1 MKKTTIL
8 LLLIITLSSY
18 SQITKQTTFNQKSE
32 NYLNKSSDVL
42 YQKDSIEKL
51 IPISEF
57 DNSMRDADF
66 FSLKQSKN
74 NTLYLKANSENTIR
88 LDSSSIVNMNKD
100 GISGKTEEA
109 YDENGNLTLRI
120 EYNWD
125 ADSAAFIPN
134 YKAEYAYDENG
145 FQTLYIKYSWDA
157 DSAAFILD
165 VKRESAYDENGRTTL
180 YIPYNWDADSAAFI
194 PNFKA
199 EYAYDENGRTTLYID
214 YNWDADSAA
223 FIPNFKVEYA
233 YDENGR
239 QTLYIPYNWDAD
251 SAAFIPDV
259 KTEYA
264 YDENGRTTLYIQ
276 YNWDAD
282 SAAFIPDVKREYAYD
297 ENNTQIGN
305 TEMDY
310 NSDFGVFV
318 PTINTVFE
326 FDNLMRVISEKTY
339 DIDICN
345 NEKVL
350 RRRRDYKY
358 LDGYEGRSTLY
369 YNVEENGQSI
379 FQYEI
384 GNYYQDGRMVLR
396 VQIANPAIYDPSI
409 YSFTLEYT
417 FNENGNQTLFIR
429 NSYDEQTDSLIP
441 DFKQETSYDEDYN
454 LQEVVYSNW
463 YAGLGVYKPSI
474 KKEYSIILDTDTK
487 RIREGLLSVYDT
499 NFNQWNTLTDEKY
512 HSYWYYTKSSTL
524 SSESIN
530 KDTNV
535 LFPNPTSKFLKVN
548 LSDSILNP
556 FIEIFDITGKKVFSK
571 KIQSG
576 DNIDVS
582 SLAPAIY
589 VYKIKDGSTIKKSGK
604 IIKE

>member
-1 MKKTTIL
+1 MKKITTL

-42 YQKDSIEKL
+42 HQKDSIEKL
-51 IPISEF
+51 IPLSEF
-57 DNSMRDADF
+57 EDSMRDADF
-66 FSLKQSKN
+66 FKPKQSKN
-74 NTLYLKANSENTIR
+74 TTLYLKANSENTIR
-88 LDSSSIVNMNKD
+88 LDSLSTVDINKD
-100 GISGKTEEA
+100 GISGKSESA
-109 YDENGNLTLRI
+109 YDENGRQTLQI
-120 EYNWD
+120 NYNWD

-134 YKAEYAYDENG
+134 YK
-145 FQTLYIKYSWDA
+145 S
-157 DSAAFILD
+157 
-165 VKRESAYDENGRTTL
+165 ES
-180 YIPYNWDADSAAFI
+180 
-194 PNFKA
+194 
-199 EYAYDENGRTTLYID
+199 
-214 YNWDADSAA
+214 
-223 FIPNFKVEYA
+223 
-233 YDENGR
+233 
-239 QTLYIPYNWDAD
+239 
-251 SAAFIPDV
+251 
-259 KTEYA
+259 
-264 YDENGRTTLYIQ
+264 
-276 YNWDAD
+276 
-282 SAAFIPDVKREYAYD
+282 AYD

-305 TEMDY
+305 TELGY

-318 PTINTVFE
+318 PTKNTVFE
-326 FDNLMRVISEKTY
+326 FDDQMRVISEETY
-339 DIDICN
+339 TIDICN

-350 RRRRDYKY
+350 TQKRGYKY
-358 LDGYEGRSTLY
+358 LDGYEGRSTLIY
-369 YNVEENGQSI
+369 IVDENGQAF
-379 FQYEI
+379 FQYEV
-384 GNYYQDGRMVLR
+384 GSYYQDGRLALR
-396 VQIANPAIYDPSI
+396 VQIVNPNVYPPNIYTWETEYI
-409 YSFTLEYT
+409 Y
-417 FNENGNQTLFIR
+417 NENGNQTLYIR

-441 DFKQETSYDEDYN
+441 DYKKESSYDEDYN
-454 LQEVVYSNW
+454 LQEEVYSNW
-463 YAGLGVYKPSI
+463 YASLGVYKPSI

-487 RIREGLLSVYDT
+487 RIREGLLSIYDT

-535 LFPNPTSKFLKVN
+535 VFPNPTSKFLKVN

-576 DNIDVS
+576 ENIDVS

>member
-88 LDSSSIVNMNKD
+88 LDSLSTVNMNKD
-100 GISGKTEEA
+100 GISGKTEVA
-109 YDENGNLTLRI
+109 YDENGNLTLR
-120 EYNWD
+120 
-125 ADSAAFIPN
+125 
-134 YKAEYAYDENG
+134 
-145 FQTLYIKYSWDA
+145 
-157 DSAAFILD
+157 
-165 VKRESAYDENGRTTL
+165 
-180 YIPYNWDADSAAFI
+180 
-194 PNFKA
+194 
-199 EYAYDENGRTTLYID
+199 ID

-223 FIPNFKVEYA
+223 FIPDGKAEYAYDENGFRTLYIQYSWDADSAALIPNFKNEYA

-239 QTLYIPYNWDAD
+239 Q
-251 SAAFIPDV
+251 
-259 KTEYA
+259 
-264 YDENGRTTLYIQ
+264 TLYIQ

-282 SAAFIPDVKREYAYD
+282 SAAFIPDVKWEYAYD

-326 FDNLMRVISEKTY
+326 FDNLMRVISDKTY

-350 RRRRDYKY
+350 RQRRDYKY

-487 RIREGLLSVYDT
+487 RIREGLLSIYDT

>member
-1 MKKTTIL
+1 MKKITTL

-42 YQKDSIEKL
+42 HQKDSIEKL
-51 IPISEF
+51 IPLSEF
-57 DNSMRDADF
+57 EDSMRDADF
-66 FSLKQSKN
+66 FKPKQSKN
-74 NTLYLKANSENTIR
+74 TTLYLKANSENTIR
-88 LDSSSIVNMNKD
+88 LDSLSTVDINKD
-100 GISGKTEEA
+100 GISGKSESA
-109 YDENGNLTLRI
+109 YDENGRQTLQI
-120 EYNWD
+120 NYNWD

-134 YKAEYAYDENG
+134 YKSEYAYDENG
-145 FQTLYIKYSWDA
+145 RRTLQIGYNWDA
-157 DSAAFILD
+157 DSAALIPSY
-165 VKRESAYDENGRTTL
+165 KEEYAYDENGRPTL
-180 YIPYNWDADSAAFI
+180 QISYNWDADSAAFI
-194 PNFKA
+194 PNYKS
-199 EYAYDENGRTTLYID
+199 E
-214 YNWDADSAA
+214 S
-223 FIPNFKVEYA
+223 
-233 YDENGR
+233 
-239 QTLYIPYNWDAD
+239 
-251 SAAFIPDV
+251 
-259 KTEYA
+259 
-264 YDENGRTTLYIQ
+264 
-276 YNWDAD
+276 
-282 SAAFIPDVKREYAYD
+282 AYD

-305 TEMDY
+305 TELGY

-318 PTINTVFE
+318 PTKNTVFE
-326 FDNLMRVISEKTY
+326 FDDQMRVISEETY
-339 DIDICN
+339 TIDICN

-350 RRRRDYKY
+350 TQKRGYKY
-358 LDGYEGRSTLY
+358 LDGYEGRSTLIY
-369 YNVEENGQSI
+369 IVDENGQAF
-379 FQYEI
+379 FQYEV
-384 GNYYQDGRMVLR
+384 GSYYQDGRLALR
-396 VQIANPAIYDPSI
+396 VQIVNPNVYPPNIYTWETEYI
-409 YSFTLEYT
+409 Y
-417 FNENGNQTLFIR
+417 NENGNQTLYIR

-441 DFKQETSYDEDYN
+441 DYKKESSYDEDYN
-454 LQEVVYSNW
+454 LQEEVYSNW
-463 YAGLGVYKPSI
+463 YASLGVYKPSI

-487 RIREGLLSVYDT
+487 RIREGLLSIYDT

-535 LFPNPTSKFLKVN
+535 VFPNPTSKFLKVN

-576 DNIDVS
+576 ENIDVS

>member
-125 ADSAAFIPN
+125 ADSAAFIP
-134 YKAEYAYDENG
+134 
-145 FQTLYIKYSWDA
+145 
-157 DSAAFILD
+157 
-165 VKRESAYDENGRTTL
+165 
-180 YIPYNWDADSAAFI
+180 
-194 PNFKA
+194 
-199 EYAYDENGRTTLYID
+199 
-214 YNWDADSAA
+214 
-223 FIPNFKVEYA
+223 
-233 YDENGR
+233 
-239 QTLYIPYNWDAD
+239 
-251 SAAFIPDV
+251 
-259 KTEYA
+259 
-264 YDENGRTTLYIQ
+264 
-276 YNWDAD
+276 
-282 SAAFIPDVKREYAYD
+282 DVKREYAYD

-384 GNYYQDGRMVLR
+384 GNYYQDGRMVLS
-396 VQIANPAIYDPSI
+396 VQIVNPAIYDPSI